1 MVYLRLTKIAGAV
14 NWFRFLNCFLKT
26 VSNNQFFNF
35 YRNNFQY
42 FRPQK
47 RICFCAIVNWIYYRM
62 FEGSLMAQIISAFF
76 ANSENLLHNSR
87 RTTIRDSV
95 HLNGENLQHVWR
107 QNHLFQEVLQKSTVS
122 RSLWILDNVRVACL
136 FYFLM
141 HSHDM
146 SIQGVI
152 R

>member
-95 HLNGENLQHVWR
+95 HLNGENLQIS
-107 QNHLFQEVLQKSTVS
+107 NMYGDKTIFFKKYFKSRLLVVVYES
-122 RSLWILDNVRVACL
+122 
-136 FYFLM
+136 
-141 HSHDM
+141 
-146 SIQGVI
+146 
-152 R
+152 

>member
-14 NWFRFLNCFLKT
+14 NWFSFLNCFLKT

-95 HLNGENLQHVWR
+95 HLNGENLQIS
-107 QNHLFQEVLQKSTVS
+107 NMYGDKTIFFKKYFKSRLLVVVYES
-122 RSLWILDNVRVACL
+122 
-136 FYFLM
+136 
-141 HSHDM
+141 
-146 SIQGVI
+146 
-152 R
+152 